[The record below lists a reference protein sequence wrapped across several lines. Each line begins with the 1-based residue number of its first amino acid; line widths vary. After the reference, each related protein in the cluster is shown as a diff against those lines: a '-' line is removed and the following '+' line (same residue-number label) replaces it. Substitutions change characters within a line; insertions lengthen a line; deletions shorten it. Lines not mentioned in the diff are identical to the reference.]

1 MNKELFEKK
10 EQYFAIRKKVKALN
24 YVSNIVYWDAATKAP
39 YESYVERGEYMSYFS
54 EQNYNLRMSK
64 EFINLVEYFSN
75 HKDELDE
82 EFNHEIELVKEDI
95 ENTKKIPLEEMLA
108 FEKVLNEAEVKWEEA
123 KNKDDLSIFL
133 PSLKAI
139 VDYKRK
145 EAVYLQTDNLKGYDV
160 LLNYYEKGFTT
171 AEYDEFFNTLKE
183 KLVPF
188 VKEIL
193 KIKKENYS
201 FANKDYSIEN
211 QKKMEQYIAKVMN
224 FDLSRGAMAESEHP
238 FTWNTS
244 SKDVRITN
252 HFYIDHFDYSI
263 FSAIH
268 ELGHATYEQNIDAK
282 YDETFIGGGVS
293 MAMHESQSRFYE
305 NIVGR
310 SYEFWQEHYSYLQSL
325 FPEQLTSVNVND
337 FYRFINNVEASFI
350 RTEADELTYPLHI
363 MVRYELE
370 KELIDGTLEVD
381 NIEEAWNKKFKQ
393 YLGLDV
399 PSPKYGVL
407 QDSHWAG
414 GSIGY
419 FPTYALGS
427 AIASQLFYKMNQEF
441 NVFDSLKSG
450 NTIVINNWLK
460 EHIHKYGSSK
470 YAKVI
475 LEDALEGQFDS
486 QHYIDYLI
494 NKYSKIYNI
503 NK

>member
-1 MNKELFEKK
+1 MNNELIEKK
-10 EQYFAIRKKVKALN
+10 EQYFAIRQKIKALN

-39 YESYVERGEYMSYFS
+39 YESYKQRGEYMSYFS
-54 EQNYNLRMSK
+54 EQNYNLRMSD
-64 EFINLVEYFSN
+64 EFVGLVEYFSL

-108 FEKVLNEAEVKWEEA
+108 YEKVLNEAEVKWEEA
-123 KNKDDLSIFL
+123 KNKDDLNIFL

-139 VDYKRK
+139 IAYKRK
-145 EAVYLQTDNLKGYDV
+145 EAVYLENDNLKGYDV

-171 AEYDEFFNTLKE
+171 VEYNAFFNTLKT

-188 VKEIL
+188 VKEVL
-193 KIKKENYS
+193 KIKKANYD
-201 FANKDYSIEN
+201 FASKQYNIEK
-211 QKKMEQYIAKVMN
+211 QKEMEQYIAKVMN

-252 HFYIDHFDYSI
+252 HFHLNHFDYSI

-268 ELGHATYEQNIDAK
+268 ELGHATYEQNVDEK
-282 YDETFIGGGVS
+282 YDETFIGSGVS

-305 NIVGR
+305 NIIGR
-310 SYEFWQEHYSYLQSL
+310 SFEFWNEHFSKLQSL
-325 FPEQLTSVNVND
+325 FPEQLKNVNLD
-337 FYRFINNVEASFI
+337 EFYKFINCVEASFI

-370 KELIDGTLEVD
+370 KELIDGTLEVE

-414 GSIGY
+414 GAIGY

-427 AIASQLFYKMNQEF
+427 AIGSQLFVKMNEEF
-441 NVFDSLKSG
+441 NVLDSLKSG
-450 NTIVINNWLK
+450 NTVQINNWLK
-460 EHIHKYGSSK
+460 DHIHQYGSSK
-470 YAKVI
+470 YAKTI
-475 LEDALEGQFDS
+475 LEAAVGGQFDC
-486 QHYIDYLI
+486 QYYIDYLI
-494 NKYSKIYNI
+494 DKYSKIYNI
-503 NK
+503 NM